1 MFSPIPNIESISA
14 GFSLERNFRFSQFS
28 PRLFNYVTKK
38 AGMEPGLIMPARCF
52 CSDGSQGYPTMLLAK
67 HFGTFPFDYG
77 QIGGTFDFNRSPA
90 FVTHGRDMVV
100 VQATHVGYD
109 PVTKKYGE
117 YPRHRTSTDPANV
130 TCTAN
135 CGLVK
140 ILTKPYS
147 DAYSTAAS
155 QTLVA
160 KNRATGEYQ
169 IRLLDLFLSK
179 ENASRFPVTV
189 EFDIPRML
197 RLSGTGNDAIAK
209 YVSKDPVSRTFVASD
224 EFARHLSQYKQFAD
238 ESSVEDGKFV
248 PLGDALTPAWFKFPR
263 ADAKAEMGQYEKNLR
278 DQMEWIVTQP
288 APLLAAAQVC
298 AQSEFQRFL
307 TEVYFAKSW
316 FENRNL
322 FYICGIMID
331 VAPSADQLGS
341 GCAFYPRSL
350 FVPWAAYSQRFEKV
364 EVEVLPSGATQVK
377 TSGKFIKE
385 TWDQDRIFRE
395 LEAVDATNDKAM
407 LLDKEIE
414 RLVGLP
420 PIKL

>member
-1 MFSPIPNIESISA
+1 MFSPVANIESIIP
-14 GFSLERNFRFSQFS
+14 GFSMERNFRFSQFA
-28 PRLFNYVTKK
+28 PRLYNYVTKK
-38 AGMEPGLIMPARCF
+38 AGMEAGVIMPARAF
-52 CSDGSQGYPTMLLAK
+52 CSDGSQGYPTMVLAK

-109 PVTKKYGE
+109 PVTNKYGK
-117 YPRHRTSTDPANV
+117 YPRHRTSCDPEKV
-130 TCTAN
+130 VCTAN
-135 CGLVK
+135 CGLVA
-140 ILTKPYS
+140 IITTPYS
-147 DAYSTAAS
+147 EAYKAAAS

-169 IRLLDLFLSK
+169 VRLLNFFLAK
-179 ENASRFPVTV
+179 ENTSRAPVSV
-189 EFDIPRML
+189 QFDIPRML
-197 RLSGTGNDAIAK
+197 RVTAGSAGAEGVAK
-209 YVSKDPVSRTFVASD
+209 YVSQDPVSRTFVASD

-263 ADAKAEMGQYEKNLR
+263 AAGGAELGQYEKNVR
-278 DQMEWIVTQP
+278 DQMEWVVTQP
-288 APLLAAAQVC
+288 EPLLAAAQAC
-298 AQSEFQRFL
+298 AQAEFQRFL
-307 TEVYFAKSW
+307 TEVSFAKSW

-322 FYICGIMID
+322 FYVSGIMID
-331 VAPSADQLGS
+331 VSPSTDQLGS

-350 FVPWAAYSQRFEKV
+350 FVPFAAYSQRFENV

-377 TSGKFIKE
+377 TSGKFLKE

-395 LEAVDATNDKAM
+395 LEAVDA
-407 LLDKEIE
+407 IE
-414 RLVGLP
+414 HVFAP
-420 PIKL
+420 